1 MASRIVASSLLRQA
15 VRPAFVRPR
24 LRAVGRLPSPI
35 LPQTLL
41 LARLMSDETRSMIDK
56 AVATAPVVLFMKG
69 IPEMPQCGFSQ
80 AVIRILGMQGMDP
93 QKFSA
98 FNVLEDQ
105 TLREA
110 IKEYS
115 DWPTIPQLYVEKE
128 FIGGADIVLKMY
140 ETGELGKMFADKG
153 LLASGY
159 ESQ

>member
-1 MASRIVASSLLRQA
+1 MATRTMVSGLLRQA
-15 VRPAFVRPR
+15 ARPALVRPKF
-24 LRAVGRLPSPI
+24 RAAGALPSSI
-35 LPQTLL
+35 LPPNLL
-41 LARLMSDETRSMIDK
+41 LARLMSDETRFMIDK
-56 AVATAPVVLFMKG
+56 IIATAPVVLFMKG
-69 IPEMPQCGFSQ
+69 IPEAPQCGFSQ
-80 AVIRILGMQGMDP
+80 AVIRILGMQGLNP
-93 QKFSA
+93 LKFNA
-98 FNVLEDQ
+98 FNVLEHQ

-153 LLASGY
+153 LLVSGQ